1 MIGSIL
7 DKYLQSQLTT
17 SQPYTYRNGLT
28 LLELIQELA
37 KHLDDTNADIVT
49 LREAVDKAIQEIASK
64 VDTQSGQNDE
74 VRALALKAYEAA
86 LQAIGLEGG
95 SCYDVAHGGMRP
107 IEIVAGHVYDRNR
120 VRALTAA
127 AYDSCNLTA
136 GEFDGLGFTADG
148 YDLTALKN
156 PEYSMKK
163 IASKSDL
170 SIQAA

>member
-37 KHLDDTNADIVT
+37 KHLDDTNADIVI
-49 LREAVDKAIQEIASK
+49 LRTAVDKAIEEISSK

-107 IEIVAGHVYDRNR
+107 VEIVAGHVYDRNR
-120 VRALTAA
+120 VKALTAA
-127 AYDSCNLTA
+127 AYDDCGFTA
-136 GEFDGLGFTADG
+136 QEFDGLGYSADK
-148 YDLTALKN
+148 YDLEALKN
-156 PEYSMKK
+156 PEYSIKK
-163 IASKSDL
+163 TATKADL
-170 SIQAA
+170 TLQAA

>member
-49 LREAVDKAIQEIASK
+49 LRTAVDKAIEEIGSK
-64 VDTQSGQNDE
+64 VDMQSGQNDE
-74 VRALALKAYEAA
+74 VRALAMKAYEAA
-86 LQAIGLEGG
+86 IQAIGLEGG

-107 IEIVAGHVYDRNR
+107 VEIVAGHVYDRNR
-120 VRALTAA
+120 VKALTAA
-127 AYDSCNLTA
+127 AYDDCDFTA
-136 GEFDGLGFTADG
+136 QEFDNLGYSADK
-148 YDLTALKN
+148 YDLEALKN
-156 PEYSMKK
+156 PEYSIKK
-163 IASKSDL
+163 TATKADL
-170 SIQAA
+170 TLQAA

>member
-49 LREAVDKAIQEIASK
+49 LRTAVDKAIEEISSK
-64 VDTQSGQNDE
+64 VDKQSGQNDE
-74 VRALALKAYEAA
+74 VRTLALKAYEAA
-86 LQAIGLEGG
+86 LRAIGLEGG
-95 SCYDVAHGGMRP
+95 SCYDVAHGGIRP
-107 IEIVAGHVYDRNR
+107 VEIVAGHVYDRNR
-120 VRALTAA
+120 VCALTAA
-127 AYDSCNLTA
+127 AYDSCDLTA

-156 PEYSMKK
+156 PEYSIKK
-163 IASKSDL
+163 TASKSDL

>member
-49 LREAVDKAIQEIASK
+49 LRTAVDKAIEEISSK
-64 VDTQSGQNDE
+64 VDRQSGQNDE

-107 IEIVAGHVYDRNR
+107 VEIVAGHVYDRNR
-120 VRALTAA
+120 VKALTAA
-127 AYDSCNLTA
+127 AYDACDFTA
-136 GEFDGLGFTADG
+136 GEFDALGYSADK
-148 YDLTALKN
+148 YDLEALRN
-156 PEYSMKK
+156 PEYSIKTTATK
-163 IASKSDL
+163 ADL
-170 SIQAA
+170 TLQAA